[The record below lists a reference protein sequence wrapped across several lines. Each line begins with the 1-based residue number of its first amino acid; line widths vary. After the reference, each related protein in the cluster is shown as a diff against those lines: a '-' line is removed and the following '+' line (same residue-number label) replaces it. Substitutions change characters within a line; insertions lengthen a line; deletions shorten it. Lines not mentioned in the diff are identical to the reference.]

1 MNIKYSTIVSIVLL
15 IVAADCW
22 LANDASAQNAN
33 SKEAPNWFKQADKDG
48 DGKLTKEEAPN
59 KEVFGDVDTNQD
71 GFASLDEVNTWLAS
85 RPSQSSSTASPK
97 GRGET
102 NQSKDT
108 IETEQQRN
116 RGQLP
121 ENVEKRSVTIW
132 SDGTRMA
139 GDLYLPKNR
148 DANQKLPAIVFCAG
162 TGGTK
167 SGTGGRLGP
176 TFAAQGYAA
185 LAFDYRGWGES
196 DSQLMSVDPQAK
208 ADSSGEMT
216 VKVRPLRWQM
226 NYTDQTEDIRAAIS
240 FLAGEPCVD
249 PERIGIMGSSYGGG
263 LVTWVGG
270 NDPRVKCVVAQV
282 PGLGATRSPAADRRM
297 FELHTQQ
304 ARGETEPVPIETGKL
319 GGKMERYDQMRSNP
333 AKNIG
338 FYSVDAAKKMSVP
351 ILFVVAENEELSN
364 NDNVLKVH
372 EEIKAR
378 GVPTEYVVIKGITHY
393 GIYREGAEEATKI
406 ELAWFDK
413 YLKRKD
419 DKVTA
424 ATPPESKAGTKAG
437 GTQTNPPRANR
448 AGMNPKTAFERL
460 DGNGDG
466 ELSDSELATL
476 QSTVPFFKNNPD
488 AFKPFMQRLDTNRD
502 GKLNLEEYKK
512 IGEQQ
517 RTGAAGSGTSGK
529 SASDANEADNGKDKP
544 STSDQSASPPK
555 LNEAAQLAHFEKH
568 IRPILVSQCYACHSV
583 EKGKIKGGLA
593 LDNQAGLLAGG
604 DSGPAIVPGD
614 SSKSLLV
621 SAIQHSDDL
630 KMPPNKKLTDKQIND
645 FVVWIDSGA
654 LDPRVTKTD
663 ASQSTAEPSKSVDHW
678 AYKKPELPKVPSPK
692 DHAWAKND
700 IDRFVAAGHEK
711 VAVKRN
717 GDASPE
723 TLVRRLYFDL
733 TGLPP
738 TPQEVASLVDRC
750 SENRQQAIESTVE
763 QLLSSERFGERW
775 GRHWLD
781 VARFAESSG
790 KETNFSYPHAWRYRD
805 YVIDSFNRDVPFD
818 QFVREQIAGDLLPAE
833 DDQRRT
839 ELIVA
844 TGFLALGSKS
854 HIERNKKQFEM
865 DVVDE
870 QIDTVTQAFLG
881 VTVACAR
888 CHDHKFDPIPQSDYY
903 ALAGIFRS
911 TETFYGTIPVI
922 QNNNP
927 SQLIS
932 LPENTNVAINSDR
945 LTEAAREGLDKQV
958 KDLRQKRLELTRK
971 KEFASAEFVQSGIL
985 LATLEAKIK
994 AYEEDG
1000 TPKKL
1005 AMGVHDRSK
1014 ARDSELFVRGE
1025 IDKPGEIVP
1034 RGFVSV
1040 LCSEQP
1046 RLSNKTSGRLE
1057 LANWIASSNNPLT
1070 ARVIVNRVWQHI
1082 FGRGLVETPDNFGIS
1097 GSNPS
1102 HPELLDYLA
1111 VTFMEEDKW
1120 SIKSLIR
1127 RIVSTRVYQLDSVAS
1142 PENLAI
1148 DPDNKT
1154 LWRVPPRRLDAE
1166 EIRDA
1171 MLFVSGTLDLERP
1184 IGSVVAT
1191 GGEGYTG
1198 GIERFGLMS
1207 ESKFKC
1213 RSVYLPVIRGRAFES
1228 MDVFDGV
1235 DGSMVVGKRDQTTV
1249 PTQSLYLLNSPYVM
1263 ELATSAAGRLTSETK
1278 TPEDR
1283 VIWVYDIMLGRKPT
1297 EQEVET
1303 ALAFI
1308 DKARTQSAP
1317 TGRFIARLRSTNAEQ
1332 TAWAALCQS
1341 VWASGEFLV
1350 RK

>member
-1 MNIKYSTIVSIVLL
+1 MIINPLFVRSRIFLPAHFFALTFLTIVF
-15 IVAADCW
+15 
-22 LANDASAQNAN
+22 LAVASAQ
-33 SKEAPNWFKQADKDG
+33 
-48 DGKLTKEEAPN
+48 
-59 KEVFGDVDTNQD
+59 
-71 GFASLDEVNTWLAS
+71 
-85 RPSQSSSTASPK
+85 QS
-97 GRGET
+97 
-102 NQSKDT
+102 
-108 IETEQQRN
+108 RN

-240 FLAGEPCVD
+240 FLAGEPSVD

-338 FYSVDAAKKMSVP
+338 FYSVDAAKRMSVP

-448 AGMNPKTAFERL
+448 VGMNPKTAFERL
-460 DGNGDG
+460 DSNGDG

-502 GKLNLEEYKK
+502 GKLNLE
-512 IGEQQ
+512 
-517 RTGAAGSGTSGK
+517 
-529 SASDANEADNGKDKP
+529 
-544 STSDQSASPPK
+544 
-555 LNEAAQLAHFEKH
+555 
-568 IRPILVSQCYACHSV
+568 
-583 EKGKIKGGLA
+583 
-593 LDNQAGLLAGG
+593 
-604 DSGPAIVPGD
+604 
-614 SSKSLLV
+614 
-621 SAIQHSDDL
+621 
-630 KMPPNKKLTDKQIND
+630 
-645 FVVWIDSGA
+645 
-654 LDPRVTKTD
+654 
-663 ASQSTAEPSKSVDHW
+663 
-678 AYKKPELPKVPSPK
+678 
-692 DHAWAKND
+692 
-700 IDRFVAAGHEK
+700 
-711 VAVKRN
+711 
-717 GDASPE
+717 
-723 TLVRRLYFDL
+723 
-733 TGLPP
+733 
-738 TPQEVASLVDRC
+738 
-750 SENRQQAIESTVE
+750 
-763 QLLSSERFGERW
+763 
-775 GRHWLD
+775 
-781 VARFAESSG
+781 
-790 KETNFSYPHAWRYRD
+790 
-805 YVIDSFNRDVPFD
+805 
-818 QFVREQIAGDLLPAE
+818 
-833 DDQRRT
+833 
-839 ELIVA
+839 
-844 TGFLALGSKS
+844 
-854 HIERNKKQFEM
+854 
-865 DVVDE
+865 
-870 QIDTVTQAFLG
+870 
-881 VTVACAR
+881 
-888 CHDHKFDPIPQSDYY
+888 
-903 ALAGIFRS
+903 
-911 TETFYGTIPVI
+911 
-922 QNNNP
+922 
-927 SQLIS
+927 
-932 LPENTNVAINSDR
+932 
-945 LTEAAREGLDKQV
+945 
-958 KDLRQKRLELTRK
+958 
-971 KEFASAEFVQSGIL
+971 
-985 LATLEAKIK
+985 
-994 AYEEDG
+994 
-1000 TPKKL
+1000 
-1005 AMGVHDRSK
+1005 
-1014 ARDSELFVRGE
+1014 
-1025 IDKPGEIVP
+1025 
-1034 RGFVSV
+1034 
-1040 LCSEQP
+1040 
-1046 RLSNKTSGRLE
+1046 
-1057 LANWIASSNNPLT
+1057 
-1070 ARVIVNRVWQHI
+1070 
-1082 FGRGLVETPDNFGIS
+1082 
-1097 GSNPS
+1097 
-1102 HPELLDYLA
+1102 
-1111 VTFMEEDKW
+1111 
-1120 SIKSLIR
+1120 
-1127 RIVSTRVYQLDSVAS
+1127 
-1142 PENLAI
+1142 
-1148 DPDNKT
+1148 
-1154 LWRVPPRRLDAE
+1154 
-1166 EIRDA
+1166 
-1171 MLFVSGTLDLERP
+1171 
-1184 IGSVVAT
+1184 
-1191 GGEGYTG
+1191 GYTG
-1198 GIERFGLMS
+1198 GIERFGLLS

-1263 ELATSAAGRLTSETK
+1263 ELATSAAGRLTSEAR

-1283 VIWVYDIMLGRKPT
+1283 VIWVYNIMLGRKPT
-1297 EQEVET
+1297 KQEVET

-1308 DKARTQSAP
+1308 DKVRTQSAP
-1317 TGRFIARLRSTNAEQ
+1317 TGRFIARLRSPNVEQ
-1332 TAWAALCQS
+1332 TAWAAFCQS